1 MDRINVCGT
10 SCSGK
15 TTLARAISGRLGLA
29 HIELDALFWGG
40 DWTPV
45 PEEAFRARV
54 IEAIAA
60 ERWVMC
66 GGYAKIRDLTWARA
80 DTVVWLDYPMRTVLR
95 RWASRTLSRLRSR
108 EEFWPGTG
116 NRERLSH
123 ILQRDGLLWWILRTH
138 HPRRRRTAAQLAA
151 RPELRVIRLR
161 SPGETALW
169 LDSL

>member
-29 HIELDALFWGG
+29 HIELDALFWGR

-80 DTVVWLDYPMRTVLR
+80 DTLVWLDYPMRTVLR
-95 RWASRTLSRLRSR
+95 RWARRTLARLRPARSSGR
-108 EEFWPGTG
+108 APA
-116 NRERLSH
+116 
-123 ILQRDGLLWWILRTH
+123 
-138 HPRRRRTAAQLAA
+138 TANGWAT
-151 RPELRVIRLR
+151 
-161 SPGETALW
+161 S
-169 LDSL
+169 